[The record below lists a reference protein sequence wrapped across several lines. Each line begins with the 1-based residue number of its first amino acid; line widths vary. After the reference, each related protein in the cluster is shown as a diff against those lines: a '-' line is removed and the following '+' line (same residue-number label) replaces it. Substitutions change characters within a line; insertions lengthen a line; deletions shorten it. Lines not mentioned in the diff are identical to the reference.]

1 MTHSTHRPGI
11 RAIHLL
17 LPLAFLAAAAC
28 SVSDADE
35 RSHAGQTQEAEGDL
49 SQGSWSPAT
58 LTEVK
63 GVPIATLRSAIQQ
76 RLAAKRP
83 SVVGDEAWQH
93 TKRLYTRF
101 QESPLWFEKGGLDK
115 ERVEAL
121 TNALLKATDDGLAL
135 DEYPIGD
142 VARAVASVRETKQAT
157 AEQLADADVLLTSAY
172 AALGE
177 DLLVG
182 QVSPKSVNQSWH
194 IDARDENVDSAL
206 VRTLTK
212 MPLDKSMTAMRP
224 TDEGYAA
231 LQKELVRFRDVVAK
245 GGWQPIPAGKA
256 LKRGQSDS
264 PARIAALRARLQAEG
279 IDVPGATPA
288 PSADS
293 TGDASKARVT
303 PTSNT
308 TTPGS
313 VFDAGLAGAVAEFQA
328 RHGINVDSALGTET
342 LDALNVPAE
351 YRLGQ
356 IAANLERYRWL
367 PRTLG
372 ERYIY
377 VNVPAFQLTA
387 YDKGEPV
394 LESKVIVGQEFEDKA
409 TPVFSDSMETVVFRP
424 YWLITPDIQAKEVEP
439 KVAADPGYLAAN
451 DMEYYKDG
459 GQTRIRQRPGPKNA
473 LGYVKFLFPND
484 FNIYLHDTPN
494 HELFDKDVRAFSHG
508 CIRVEKPAEL
518 AQWVLGWDAGRVDQ
532 AMREGKDNQ
541 SVRLPKK
548 IPVYITY
555 ATTYVKDGKLYFGN
569 DLYHRDD
576 SLVKAMA
583 TGAVGS
589 PTSKPGLEELRK
601 VAGV

>member
-293 TGDASKARVT
+293 TRDASRARVT

-576 SLVKAMA
+576 QLVKAVA

-589 PTSKPGLEELRK
+589 PSSKPGIEELRK

>member
-1 MTHSTHRPGI
+1 
-11 RAIHLL
+11 
-17 LPLAFLAAAAC
+17 
-28 SVSDADE
+28 VSDADE

-293 TGDASKARVT
+293 TGDVSKARVT

-576 SLVKAMA
+576 QLVKAVA

-589 PTSKPGLEELRK
+589 PSSKPGIEELRK

>member
-1 MTHSTHRPGI
+1 
-11 RAIHLL
+11 
-17 LPLAFLAAAAC
+17 
-28 SVSDADE
+28 VSDADE

-49 SQGSWSPAT
+49 SQGAWSPSS

-76 RLAAKRP
+76 RLAGARP
-83 SVVGDEAWQH
+83 KVVGEEAWHH

-101 QESPLWFEKGGLDK
+101 QQSPLWFEKGGLDK

-121 TNALLKATDDGLAL
+121 TNALLKAPDDGLAL
-135 DEYPIGD
+135 DEYPIGE
-142 VARAVASVRETKQAT
+142 VAQSIANVRNTKQPT
-157 AEQLADADVLLTSAY
+157 AEQLADADVLLTASY

-177 DLLVG
+177 DMLVG
-182 QVSPKSVNQSWH
+182 QVNPKTVGQSWH

-212 MPLDKSMTAMRP
+212 MPLDKSIAAMRP
-224 TDEGYAA
+224 SDEGYAS

-245 GGWQPIPAGKA
+245 GGWQPIPDGKA
-256 LKRGQSDS
+256 LKRGESDS

-279 IDVPGATPA
+279 IDVGSAEPAAASVDSSGSTATNTSGA
-288 PSADS
+288 SAR
-293 TGDASKARVT
+293 RVA
-303 PTSNT
+303 
-308 TTPGS
+308 GGA
-313 VFDAGLAGAVAEFQA
+313 VFDAGLARGVAEFQA
-328 RHGINVDSALGTET
+328 RHAIGVDSMLGKET

-367 PRTLG
+367 PRMLG
-372 ERYIY
+372 EKYIY

-424 YWLITPDIQAKEVEP
+424 YWLITPAIQAKEVEP
-439 KVAADPGYLAAN
+439 KVAANPGYLAAN

-532 AMREGKDNQ
+532 AMNEGKDNQ

-576 SLVKAMA
+576 QLVKAVA

-589 PTSKPGLEELRK
+589 PSSKPGIEELRK